1 MIETVGRIA
10 LWLLAAAM
18 IGYGLINLVFR
29 SDLKRAD
36 LLTRGDER
44 RSLLGAAAG
53 LALVALLLTGC
64 VTSPPV
70 YGDVPECERLIPDSL
85 KVAVPG
91 VPIPES
97 EEAEPWMSAFV
108 HVLEHDAFA
117 LSSAN
122 GDFAISGLAPG
133 RYRFEAAHE
142 ALGEIEFELELDGRS
157 GARVEL
163 EYRRT
168 DASNR

>member
-85 KVAVPG
+85 KADVPG

-97 EEAEPWMSAFV
+97 EEAEAWMNAFV
-108 HVLEHDAFA
+108 GQTGQLDKANERPDAI
-117 LSSAN
+117 
-122 GDFAISGLAPG
+122 DHI
-133 RYRFEAAHE
+133 YRTC
-142 ALGEIEFELELDGRS
+142 LELHRDALNRAKRGWL
-157 GARVEL
+157 ARIF
-163 EYRRT
+163 
-168 DASNR
+168 S